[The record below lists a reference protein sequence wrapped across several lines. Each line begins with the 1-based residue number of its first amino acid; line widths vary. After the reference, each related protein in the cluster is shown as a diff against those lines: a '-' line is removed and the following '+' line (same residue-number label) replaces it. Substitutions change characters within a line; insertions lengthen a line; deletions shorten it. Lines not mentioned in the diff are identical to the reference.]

1 MAKKGLSRES
11 IVDTAAQLA
20 ELHGLES
27 VTLRE
32 LADALGVKT
41 ASLYN
46 HLQGLPE
53 LNARLAERAL
63 DRLIAALMEAMRGKE
78 GADALRA
85 LAFAYRAFAHE
96 HPELYKAMLW
106 LPQFEETRLIA
117 LKNQFMMLFREV
129 LMPYNLSYDEQ
140 THLSR
145 MIRSALHGYVS
156 LEAAGFFRK
165 PMSAAS
171 DDSFACMIDRLC
183 EEIQRFEVTPY
194 G

>member
-11 IVDTAAQLA
+11 IVDTAARLA

-129 LMPYNLSYDEQ
+129 LTPYNLSYDEQ

-145 MIRSALHGYVS
+145 TIRSALHGYVS

-171 DDSFACMIDRLC
+171 DVSFACMIDRLC
-183 EEIQRFEVTPY
+183 EEIQRIEVTPH